1 MLTIVLSAT
10 NAMNKWLK
18 LDLPRIPSPD
28 GKRIGTQPLVTDNQQ
43 LSWQC
48 HVVPNGYRSRKHTV
62 IVTEAYSRYTLLLP
76 YTLTPTVEAFEKD
89 FLERFE
95 FEIQQLMLES
105 GALEL
110 PQLASVKQQFDAQKK
125 TLKWFR
131 NTDMSV
137 NGHVVD
143 AEQWL
148 RQMLDDNGTS
158 YLREKDALG
167 LGDLI
172 NKQRKRAKQGQSSMQ
187 RFYPVARLLDDAL
200 YRFAS
205 GLADGLYPGTPVGD
219 FPNPYP
225 DRKEPRAPSSSRD
238 NVVYMADFRK

>member
-1 MLTIVLSAT
+1 MLSIVLSAS

-28 GKRIGTQPLVTDNQQ
+28 GKRIGTQPLVTDTQQ

-48 HVVPNGYRSRKHTV
+48 HVVPNSYRSKERTV

-76 YTLTPTVEAFEKD
+76 YRIAPTVEAFEKD

-95 FEIQQLMLES
+95 FEVQQLMLES

-110 PQLASVKQQFDAQKK
+110 PQLARVKQQFDAQKK
-125 TLKWFR
+125 TLSWFR

-137 NGHVVD
+137 NGHVGD

-148 RQMLDDNGTS
+148 RQMLADKGS
-158 YLREKDALG
+158 SRLSEKDALG
-167 LGDLI
+167 LGDHL
-172 NKQRKRAKQGQSSMQ
+172 NKLRKRAKQGQSSTQ
-187 RFYPVARLLDDAL
+187 SFYPVARLLDDGL

-205 GLADGLYPGTPVGD
+205 GLADGLYPETPLGD
-219 FPNPYP
+219 FPKPYP
-225 DRKEPRAPSSSRD
+225 DREETRSARPSRD
-238 NVVYMADFRK
+238 NVVYMADFRP